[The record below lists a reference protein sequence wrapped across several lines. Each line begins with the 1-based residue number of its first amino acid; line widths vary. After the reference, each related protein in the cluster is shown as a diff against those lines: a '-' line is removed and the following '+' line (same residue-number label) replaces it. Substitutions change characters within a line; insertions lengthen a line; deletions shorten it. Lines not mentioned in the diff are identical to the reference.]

1 MNTKE
6 KVLKKLVNH
15 YIVNED
21 DDLYI
26 QQLDH
31 KIDQLQK
38 QKDQIDSHIEN
49 LKNTLEH
56 LKEKKQ
62 QSSDEIAKLRFKKQK
77 LKLTDKGLI

>member
-21 DDLYI
+21 ESLYI

-31 KIDQLQK
+31 KIEQLNK

-56 LKEKKQ
+56 LKQKKQ
-62 QSSDEIAKLRFKKQK
+62 QIIDDIARLRFKKQK
-77 LKLTDKGLI
+77 VKLTDKGLI